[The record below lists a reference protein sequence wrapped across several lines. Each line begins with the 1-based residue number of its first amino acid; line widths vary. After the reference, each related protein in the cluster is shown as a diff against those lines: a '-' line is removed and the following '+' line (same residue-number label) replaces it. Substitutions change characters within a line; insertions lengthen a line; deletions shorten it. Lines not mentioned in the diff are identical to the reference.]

1 MPNLFIAAAG
11 IALIA
16 MGAGALG
23 GWVAAALV
31 QHRADGR
38 GARRYGK
45 PESRRTPKRRKAPY
59 SADLRPASPSGIHE
73 YDRFFD
79 NLMRYDGRPQK
90 SEEKE

>member
-1 MPNLFIAAAG
+1 MIVAAAG

-16 MGAGALG
+16 MGAGVLG
-23 GWVAAALV
+23 GWIAAALV

-38 GARRYGK
+38 GARRSEK
-45 PESRRTPKRRKAPY
+45 AERRQVPVHRKAPY
-59 SADLRPASPSGIHE
+59 NAGPSGIHE

>member
-1 MPNLFIAAAG
+1 MIVAAAG

-16 MGAGALG
+16 MGAGVLG
-23 GWVAAALV
+23 GWIAAALV

-38 GARRYGK
+38 GARRSGK
-45 PESRRTPKRRKAPY
+45 PERRQTPKNRKAPY
-59 SADLRPASPSGIHE
+59 SAGPSGIHE

-79 NLMRYDGRPQK
+79 NLMRYDSRPQK